1 MLEQI
6 INTKSCQIECQMTEI
21 LDVRIDKWL
30 WAARFF
36 KTRQLAAEAVS
47 GGKIH
52 INTQRCKPG
61 KVVKIDD
68 LISISKD
75 QNIWLVRVTSLVKQR
90 LPPKEAVQ
98 LYVED
103 EVSKLKRLK
112 QIEDQKQQALLN
124 PFERPYKPNKKE
136 RRQIHR
142 FKQEVG

>member
-1 MLEQI
+1 
-6 INTKSCQIECQMTEI
+6 MTEI